1 MVIKLFFNNRMSILR
16 RTGTGRNN
24 IDWYNASSNSS
35 GNYLRRTGT
44 SRNNISWL
52 NISTSGTYNLLNRT
66 SNGRNNIQWK
76 NTVFSFVSGLQ
87 LYSLTSKY
95 SSTYNFTYNASYV
108 DQTDSDYGS
117 NYLFLKAD
125 PNGYTTTSRYNYYN
139 RNAVAYVYLEIYSSN
154 ARGLADYIVNHYT
167 QLQTIFSNNFSIKK
181 SFGSDNFRAY
191 SGYMYIYINPWTPDS
206 YRSNAV
212 YLTKMIFS

>member
-1 MVIKLFFNNRMSILR
+1 MSLLR

-35 GNYLRRTGT
+35 GKYLRRTGT

-52 NISTSGTYNLLNRT
+52 QVSTSGTYNILNRT
-66 SNGRNNIQWK
+66 SSGRNNIQWK
-76 NTVFSFVSGLQ
+76 NTVFNFASGLQ
-87 LYSLTSKY
+87 LYSLTSNY

-108 DQTDSDYGS
+108 DQSDNDYGS

-167 QLQTIFSNNFSIKK
+167 QLQTIFSNNYSIKNP
-181 SFGSDNFRAY
+181 FNNDNFRAN
-191 SGYMYIYINPWTPDS
+191 SGFITIYIGAGGWRPNS
-206 YRSNAV
+206 YRPGV

>member
-1 MVIKLFFNNRMSILR
+1 MSILR
-16 RTGTGRNN
+16 RIGTSRNN

-52 NISTSGTYNLLNRT
+52 NISTSGTYNILNRIST
-66 SNGRNNIQWK
+66 GRNNIQWK
-76 NTVFSFVSGLQ
+76 NTTFSFVSGLQ
-87 LYSLTSKY
+87 LYSLTSTY

-139 RNAVAYVYLEIYSSN
+139 RNATPYVYLDIYSSN
-154 ARGLADYIVNHYT
+154 AQGLSDYITNHYT
-167 QLQTIFSNNFSIKK
+167 QLQTNFSNNFSTKK
-181 SFGSDNFRAY
+181 SFSSSDFRIY
-191 SGYMYIYINPWTPDS
+191 SGYMHIYISPWTPDD
-206 YRSNAV
+206 YRLNAT